1 MHIGGPVREQMVDVA
16 LAIAH
21 HGDHVSVR
29 ETVTGHLATLKPATG
44 FLVVRGAFFVGFD
57 LLFRAGLCLTDPPF
71 GTVQHDAIHQ
81 ADDTAVR
88 GVDPENRMKEQTG
101 MLAVAAQTEPPLVG
115 LLGGK
120 QHIGRVHD
128 RQHMPSGGT
137 LVGLAPRGHQHL
149 VRAYRRVGEEVVEPN
164 GLIAVL
170 GQSVDTKRPF
180 ALDGIQ
186 QHSPQILPPFIPK
199 SPKRCLVHAMPSC
212 SITDEASSRRTE

>member
-1 MHIGGPVREQMVDVA
+1 MVN
-16 LAIAH
+16 
-21 HGDHVSVR
+21 HVSVR
-29 ETVTGHLATLKPATG
+29 ETIAGHLAALKPAAG
-44 FLVVRGAFFVGFD
+44 FLVVRGAFLVGFD
-57 LLFRAGLCLTDPPF
+57 LLFRAGLGLADSALS
-71 GTVQHDAIHQ
+71 TVQHDAIHQ
-81 ADDTAVR
+81 ADDTAIR
-88 GVDPENRMKEQTG
+88 GINPENRVKEQTG

-128 RQHMPSGGT
+128 RQYMPSGGT

-186 QHSPQILPPFIPK
+186 QRSPQILPPFIPE
-199 SPKRCLVHAMPSC
+199 SPKRCLVHAIPSC
-212 SITDEASSRRTE
+212 PRTDGTSSRRTE